1 VPVDE
6 SGWNVLPEFQGRG
19 VVTAAVRAVLA
30 AAGADGRH
38 RWLHAFPSVAN
49 AGSNAVCSKTGFVLV
64 GEIDFGYPPGRFIR
78 SNDWRYDL
86 GGC

>member
-1 VPVDE
+1 VYE
-6 SGWNVLPEFQGRG
+6 SGWNVLPEFQGQG
-19 VVTAAVRAVLA
+19 VATAAVRAVLA
-30 AAGADGRH
+30 AARADGRH

-49 AGSNAVCSKTGFVLV
+49 AGSNAVCSKTGFALL
-64 GEIDFGYPPGRFIR
+64 GETDFEYPPGRFIR